1 MDEEFT
7 EAQDAWFKEQS
18 GLIVK
23 LVEENMSFFTPQ
35 EDDALSLCNAS
46 MQYCINTGNMN
57 RALWEVRNTLKILK
71 NILEF

>member
-46 MQYCINTGNMN
+46 MQFG
-57 RALWEVRNTLKILK
+57 
-71 NILEF
+71 